1 MEPTTIVFTVHGP
14 ISRTDLPGLCER
26 VCRLLHGSDAEVV
39 VCEVGELV
47 AADAVAID
55 ALARLE
61 LAAKRLGR
69 YVLLRGVSPELRRLL
84 AFCGI
89 DGLRIEPR
97 RQAEEREEIRRVQ
110 EERQLGDPAV

>member
-1 MEPTTIVFTVHGP
+1 MEPTTIVFTVRGP
-14 ISRTDLPGLCER
+14 LSRADLPGLCKR
-26 VCRLLHGSDAEVV
+26 ACRLLHGSDAELV

-69 YVLLRGVSPELRRLL
+69 HVQLRGVSSELRQLL
-84 AFCGI
+84 AFCGM

-97 RQAEEREEIRRVQ
+97 RQTEQREQIRRVEEERE
-110 EERQLGDPAV
+110 LGHPAV

>member
-1 MEPTTIVFTVHGP
+1 MEPNSTVFTVRGP
-14 ISRTDLPGLCER
+14 ISRTDLPGLCGR
-26 VCRLLHGSDAEVV
+26 ACRLLHGSDAKVV
-39 VCEVGELV
+39 VCEVGEHV

-69 YVLLRGVSPELRRLL
+69 HVVLRNVSPELRELL

-89 DGLRIEPR
+89 DGLRIESG
-97 RQAEEREEIRRVQ
+97 RQAEQREEACRIE